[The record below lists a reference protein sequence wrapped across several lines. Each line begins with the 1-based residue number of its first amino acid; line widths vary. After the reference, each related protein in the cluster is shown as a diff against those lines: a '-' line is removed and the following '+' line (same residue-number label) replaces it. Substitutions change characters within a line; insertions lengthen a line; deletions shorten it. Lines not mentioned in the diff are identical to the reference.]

1 MGHKK
6 KGAPS
11 SHSLHQQAYDRLT
24 AMLAFGDSRRAD
36 KDEDPGISADKI
48 YSFATYKTYWKHIKY
63 FIKWVKEKHPEVT
76 TLKKAKKLVPE
87 WLQSRVDEKLSAWT
101 IQTEAAALN
110 KLYGITPD
118 DPSRFQPPRR
128 RKEDITRSRG
138 TKVRDAHFSE
148 AANEELVN
156 FCKACGFRRNVLER
170 LKGGDLYDR
179 ERAETALEA
188 AKNAGDTALAKAFS
202 DGLRTFP
209 EQTYFILHRNDK
221 GGKTRLSPIVGPK
234 ADKVVQRMKDTPKG
248 EKVWQYV
255 NTNCDVHGYR
265 SDYATFLYKQYARP
279 IETLDFHNKI
289 RCADGKYRSEI
300 YVCRG
305 SESGKR
311 LDRRAIGIISVAL
324 GHEREDTA
332 IANYIRN
339 L

>member
-1 MGHKK
+1 M
-6 KGAPS
+6 
-11 SHSLHQQAYDRLT
+11 
-24 AMLAFGDSRRAD
+24 
-36 KDEDPGISADKI
+36 
-48 YSFATYKTYWKHIKY
+48 
-63 FIKWVKEKHPEVT
+63 
-76 TLKKAKKLVPE
+76 
-87 WLQSRVDEKLSAWT
+87 
-101 IQTEAAALN
+101 
-110 KLYGITPD
+110 
-118 DPSRFQPPRR
+118 
-128 RKEDITRSRG
+128 
-138 TKVRDAHFSE
+138 
-148 AANEELVN
+148 N

-265 SDYATFLYKQYARP
+265 SDYATFLYKQYTRP

-311 LDRRAIGIISVAL
+311 LDRVLSAL
-324 GHEREDTA
+324 SAWRSDTSA
-332 IANYIRN
+332 KIRR
-339 L
+339 LQTIFEIYKFRG

>member
-11 SHSLHQQAYDRLT
+11 SRSLHQQAYDRLT

-63 FIKWVKEKHPEVT
+63 FIKWVKDKHPEVT

-118 DPSRFQPPRR
+118 DPNRFQPPRR

-279 IETLDFHNKI
+279 IEMLDFHNKI